1 MNGSETYIGF
11 VQMNSFKVLSPETE
25 SASVRLT
32 TIPVQAAQTPE
43 SAKIKLEEF
52 EGSVIAVQGDLSGD
66 WIFSANVI
74 DTAGPIV
81 TALVRKVLKDVS
93 ISESI
98 SISGQV
104 KDFQEQ
110 PISNIKVTIYRDD
123 HEIDHVFTDE
133 NGKYDI
139 SIPKGNLITIRF
151 DTHPTLVNAKD
162 WHPSVVANLEA
173 KQDIVINRFL
183 LKAGRGVDQAT
194 FIDVL
199 AAYEFSAFWEKNNP
213 HYAETVLVRMGMMK
227 LISLILQKI
236 HGELDDFFRELSKKT
251 D

>member
-1 MNGSETYIGF
+1 MNGSETYIGL
-11 VQMNSFKVLSPETE
+11 VEMDRFKVLSPKTD
-25 SASVRLT
+25 SDSVRLT
-32 TIPVQAAQTPE
+32 TVQVQAAQTPE
-43 SAKIKLEEF
+43 SAEVSLEKF
-52 EGSVIAVQGDLSGD
+52 ESNAIAVQGILSGD

-81 TALVRKVLKDVS
+81 TALVRKVLKEAS
-93 ISESI
+93 MSENI

-123 HEIDHVFTDE
+123 REIDHVFTDE
-133 NGKYDI
+133 KGKYDI
-139 SIPKGNLITIRF
+139 SIAKGDLITIRF

-173 KQDIVINRFL
+173 KQDISLNRFL
-183 LKAGRGVDQAT
+183 LQAGQGFDQVT
-194 FIDVL
+194 FIDAL
-199 AAYEFSAFWEKNNP
+199 AAYEFSAFWEKNNSS
-213 HYAETVLVRMGMMK
+213 YAETVLLRMGMMK
-227 LISLILQKI
+227 LVSPVLQRI
-236 HGELDDFFRELSKKT
+236 HRELEDFFRELSNQT

>member
-1 MNGSETYIGF
+1 MNGSETYIGL
-11 VQMNSFKVLSPETE
+11 VEMDRFKVLSPKTD
-25 SASVRLT
+25 SGSVRLT
-32 TIPVQAAQTPE
+32 TIQVQAAQTPE
-43 SAKIKLEEF
+43 SAEVNLEKF
-52 EGSVIAVQGDLSGD
+52 ESSAIAVQGVLSGD

-81 TALVRKVLKDVS
+81 TALVQKVLKEAF
-93 ISESI
+93 ISENI
-98 SISGQV
+98 TISGEV

-123 HEIDHVFTDE
+123 HEINHVFTGE

-139 SIPKGNLITIRF
+139 SIPRGNLITIRF

-162 WHPSVVANLEA
+162 WNPSVVANLEA
-173 KQDIVINRFL
+173 KQDFVLNRFL
-183 LKAGRGVDQAT
+183 LKAGRGSSQAT

-199 AAYEFSAFWEKNNP
+199 AAYGFSAFWEENNP
-213 HYAETVLVRMGMMK
+213 RYAETVLLRMGMMK
-227 LISLILQKI
+227 LISPVLQRFQRDL
-236 HGELDDFFRELSKKT
+236 EDYFRELSKQT

>member
-1 MNGSETYIGF
+1 MNGSETYIGL
-11 VQMNSFKVLSPETE
+11 VEMERFKVLSPKTD
-25 SASVRLT
+25 SGSVRLT
-32 TIPVQAAQTPE
+32 TIQVQAAQTPE
-43 SAKIKLEEF
+43 SAEVNMEKF
-52 EGSVIAVQGDLSGD
+52 ESSAIAVQGVLSGD

-81 TALVRKVLKDVS
+81 TALVQNVLVQAS
-93 ISESI
+93 MSENI

-123 HEIDHVFTDE
+123 HEINHVFTDE
-133 NGKYDI
+133 NGRYDI

-173 KQDIVINRFL
+173 KQDLMLNRFL
-183 LKAGRGVDQAT
+183 LKSGQGFDQMT
-194 FIDVL
+194 FIDAL
-199 AAYEFSAFWEKNNP
+199 AGYEFSAFWEENNSS
-213 HYAETVLVRMGMMK
+213 YAESVLVRMGMMK
-227 LISLILQKI
+227 LISPVLQKI
-236 HGELDDFFRELSKKT
+236 HRELDDFFRELSKQT